1 MTLTHIIEIDIKIL
15 KFLDITSLIQFY
27 QVNVYAQNL
36 CRDEYLWKQKFLH
49 DAMPIFATPITFDD
63 WISEYDLVT
72 RAQSNIF
79 STLTVNTIE
88 AIRDSDATNGRII
101 TYIKNLPHTLYQKL
115 NITINTDRFFMIK
128 LDYIDDDVYTVTFF
142 IRLSSYNYEQLE
154 VMTWNYQKTVDFL
167 TYISYNIKLGKRA
180 GIFDGNFITFNM
192 TTERLNNL
200 MLSRPMLYCHNRQIL
215 VKRIAIWDTLK
226 YFKIDY

>member
-1 MTLTHIIEIDIKIL
+1 
-15 KFLDITSLIQFY
+15 
-27 QVNVYAQNL
+27 
-36 CRDEYLWKQKFLH
+36 
-49 DAMPIFATPITFDD
+49 
-63 WISEYDLVT
+63 
-72 RAQSNIF
+72 
-79 STLTVNTIE
+79 
-88 AIRDSDATNGRII
+88 
-101 TYIKNLPHTLYQKL
+101 
-115 NITINTDRFFMIK
+115 MIK

-215 VKRIAIWDTLK
+215 VKRIAIWVTSGSFL
-226 YFKIDY
+226 ILLSIRCR